1 MDEQKPPTPSI
12 ATLANTYPDSS
23 QGVGLL
29 VLREFRNIQRAR
41 ARGWKWPAVADSLGR
56 PGQGRSVA
64 TAFGRVKRRVE
75 AKTLEPP
82 DPTPEGKRQGA
93 GKSSAAT
100 TAQTKAP
107 PTPPLP
113 SQRQVTD
120 QMSELD
126 RIRAEFDK

>member
-1 MDEQKPPTPSI
+1 VVRPVEDDMDEQKPPSI
-12 ATLANTYPDSS
+12 ATLASTYPDAS

-64 TAFGRVKRRVE
+64 QAFSRVKKRVE

-82 DPTPEGKRQGA
+82 DPTPAPQPARRPHPPVI
-93 GKSSAAT
+93 STAA
-100 TAQTKAP
+100 AKGENPAP
-107 PTPPLP
+107 SRPGFEKI
-113 SQRQVTD
+113 D
-120 QMSELD
+120 ID
-126 RIRAEFDK
+126 